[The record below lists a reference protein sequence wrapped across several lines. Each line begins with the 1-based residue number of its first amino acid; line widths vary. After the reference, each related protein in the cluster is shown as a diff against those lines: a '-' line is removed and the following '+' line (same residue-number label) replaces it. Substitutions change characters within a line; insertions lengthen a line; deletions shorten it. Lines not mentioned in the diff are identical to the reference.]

1 MKGIVVFKSKY
12 GSTKKYA
19 EWISEST
26 GFDLVEAGKVN
37 AKQLADYDTVIFGGG
52 LYASGIAGLSF
63 LKKNLAALNGK
74 KVIAFCCG
82 ASPYEESYFKELKDY
97 NMKGDLASVP
107 LYYCRGAC
115 RMDGMSFKDKTLC
128 KMLRKSL
135 DKKDPKEYAVWEAA
149 LVEAV
154 DTGKDWT
161 DKKYI
166 DPIVEACNK

>member
-1 MKGIVVFKSKY
+1 
-12 GSTKKYA
+12 
-19 EWISEST
+19 
-26 GFDLVEAGKVN
+26 
-37 AKQLADYDTVIFGGG
+37 
-52 LYASGIAGLSF
+52 
-63 LKKNLAALNGK
+63 
-74 KVIAFCCG
+74 
-82 ASPYEESYFKELKDY
+82 
-97 NMKGDLASVP
+97 
-107 LYYCRGAC
+107 
-115 RMDGMSFKDKTLC
+115 MSFKDKTLC

>member
-26 GFDLVEAGKVN
+26 GFDCVESGKIN
-37 AKQLADYDTVIFGGG
+37 AKQLVDYDTVIFGGG

-97 NMKGDLASVP
+97 NMKGDLASFP

-115 RMDGMSFKDKTLC
+115 SMDGMSFKDKTLC